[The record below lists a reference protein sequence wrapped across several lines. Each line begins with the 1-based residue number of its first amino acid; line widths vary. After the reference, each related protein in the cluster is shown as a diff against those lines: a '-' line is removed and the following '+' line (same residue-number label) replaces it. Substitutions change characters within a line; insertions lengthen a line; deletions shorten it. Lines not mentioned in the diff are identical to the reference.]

1 MSNKVILPGQTIGI
15 IGGGQLGRMMAI
27 SAKEMGFNVA
37 VVDPTPNS
45 PCGQVADIEI
55 VAAYSDLDAIQRLA
69 EVSDVI
75 TYEFENIDVKALQ
88 YLEEHAYLPQGS
100 ELLKIT
106 RNRFTEKNA
115 IQSLGISVAPFQLV
129 ETEKDFYNAIDM
141 LSLPT
146 VLKTTTGGYDGKG
159 QVVVRSEADYS
170 EAIALLNQTTC
181 ILEAWVPFEKEISII
196 VARNPRGE
204 VTTFPIAE
212 NVHVNQILHTST
224 VPANISNEVGAK
236 AHQFAEKIANA
247 FHLVGV
253 LAIELF
259 VTKDGEVYVNEL
271 APRPHNTGHYSMNAC
286 ETSQFGQHVR
296 AICNWPLGSTNL
308 LKPVVMVN
316 VLGEHVEKVLNAIP
330 FYKELH
336 VHLYGKAECKT
347 GRKMGHINI
356 IEESTTSAMQ
366 IVEKL
371 EIWKHNSMEV
381 HS

>member
-88 YLEEHAYLPQGS
+88 YLEEHAHLPQGS

>member
-1 MSNKVILPGQTIGI
+1 
-15 IGGGQLGRMMAI
+15 
-27 SAKEMGFNVA
+27 MGFNIA

-55 VAAYSDLDAIQRLA
+55 IAAYSDLEAIQKLA
-69 EVSDVI
+69 EVSYVI

-129 ETEKDFYNAIDM
+129 ETENDFYNAIDM
-141 LSLPT
+141 LSLPA

-159 QVVVRSEADYS
+159 QVVVRTEADYS
-170 EAIALLNQTTC
+170 EAIALLNQHSC

-224 VPANISNEVGAK
+224 VPANITNEVETK

-259 VTKDGEVYVNEL
+259 VTKDGEVFVNEL

-296 AICNWPLGSTNL
+296 AISNWPLGSTNL
-308 LKPVVMVN
+308 LMPVVMVN